1 MKNLFLDTNIIIDM
15 LANRQPFSIAA
26 ARLFDLAEK
35 GKVKLFIS
43 ALSYANIYYIVK
55 KTCTHKEMITLLQD
69 LENLTDTLDVTKMV
83 ISKSLMSDFKDFEDA
98 IQYHTAI
105 SNKEI
110 TAIVT
115 RDTKDYKNGVLSILT
130 PDEVLS
136 IIGSE
141 IN

>member
-15 LANRQPFSIAA
+15 LANRQPFSVAA

-43 ALSYANIYYIVK
+43 ALSYSNIYYIIK
-55 KTCTHKEMITLLQD
+55 KTCTHKEMIALLQD
-69 LENLTDTLDVTKMV
+69 LENLTNTLDVTKLV
-83 ISKSLMSDFKDFEDA
+83 ISTSLMSDFKDFEDA

-115 RDTKDYKNGVLSILT
+115 RDTKDYKNSVLSILT